1 MAARRA
7 LRRADPRAVRA
18 ARRDHYRRARGRY
31 RETQLHVRAVLSRG
45 ARGLCRREGGVRPGG
60 PAQPGQGDSNA
71 RALRR
76 VRPDARASRR
86 AAARGSAALLVNPMA
101 ATADAVLAELR
112 ERVSAAHRTRQGLRL
127 RGSGSKDFYGESLTG
142 EVLELRAHQGIVDY
156 EPSELVITARC
167 GTPLSEI
174 EAALAA
180 NGQFLAFE
188 PPAFGAD
195 PSIGGVIAA
204 GLSGPRRVYAGA
216 ARDFVLGTRL
226 LTGDGELLRFGGQVM
241 KNVAGFDVSRLLCG
255 SLGILGVITE
265 ISLKVLPRPRA
276 EETLRLELPA
286 AAAVESF
293 NRWSALGVPI
303 SGGAWWQDSAWLRL
317 SGAPPAV
324 RSARER
330 IGGEAIDPASAQA
343 WWNALRHCAL
353 PLFDSR
359 VIWRLSVPGA
369 APPLALPGEP
379 LIDWG
384 GALRWYADPPGD
396 ADVRTLAAAAGGT
409 ALCWRG
415 PAPDGRF
422 HPLPPALARLHSRLK
437 ERFDPHGIFNPGRLL
452 AGL

>member
-1 MAARRA
+1 
-7 LRRADPRAVRA
+7 
-18 ARRDHYRRARGRY
+18 
-31 RETQLHVRAVLSRG
+31 
-45 ARGLCRREGGVRPGG
+45 
-60 PAQPGQGDSNA
+60 
-71 RALRR
+71 
-76 VRPDARASRR
+76 
-86 AAARGSAALLVNPMA
+86 MA

-127 RGSGSKDFYGESLTG
+127 RGSGTKDFYGESLTG

-226 LTGDGELLRFGGQVM
+226 LSGDGEMLRFGGQVM

-255 SLGILGVITE
+255 SLGILGIITE

-276 EETLRLELPA
+276 EETRRLELPA

-303 SGGAWWQDSAWLRL
+303 SGGAWWQGSAWVRL

-324 RSARER
+324 RSAHER
-330 IGGEAIDPASAQA
+330 IGGEAIDAPSAQA
-343 WWNALRHCAL
+343 WWDALRHCQL
-353 PLFDSR
+353 PLFDSH

-369 APPLALPGEP
+369 APPLSLPGEP

-384 GALRWYADPPGD
+384 GALRWYADPPDD
-396 ADVRTLAAAAGGT
+396 ADVRTLACAAGGT

-415 PAPDGRF
+415 PAPAGRF
-422 HPLPPALARLHSRLK
+422 HPLPPALARLHRRLK

-452 AGL
+452 AGV